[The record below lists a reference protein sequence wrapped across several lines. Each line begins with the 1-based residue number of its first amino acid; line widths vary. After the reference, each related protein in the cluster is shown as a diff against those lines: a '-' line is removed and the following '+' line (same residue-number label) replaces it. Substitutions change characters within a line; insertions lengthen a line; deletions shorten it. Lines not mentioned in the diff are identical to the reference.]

1 MTVQSYEYNLWSEK
15 TVKIMTQCMK
25 LDSVV
30 EFVTKYRT
38 AIYQIILKCVIFNCV
53 LNIYIVRYNL
63 EGEK

>member
-1 MTVQSYEYNLWSEK
+1 
-15 TVKIMTQCMK
+15 MK

-63 EGEK
+63 EGGK